1 MVKSLEKVRE
11 KNEKVR
17 EKSGKSQG
25 ILKSTTC
32 GNHANINEVSVDN
45 NPYVFWFST
54 TTWNKLGPIS

>member
-32 GNHANINEVSVDN
+32 GNHV
-45 NPYVFWFST
+45 
-54 TTWNKLGPIS
+54 NKKNLGKIIAL